1 MSWIA
6 DALATGL
13 AATTFLVAFSSV
25 RLRAERDRAVA
36 RSDNVTAEL
45 SRATVSGRAITDEE
59 VVASADAFHEADRTD
74 AIGSATVVITYGIA
88 GFMMVLALVAGLRS
102 GLTFSINPLEWTE
115 NTWAVL
121 FFLAVQVTVVIL
133 GHRDY
138 LWVGE
143 DLTRRIGASALSK
156 ASAAIGFS
164 RADAHDQALTL
175 ADHVVARLPSWP
187 WAHAFRAHNL
197 LQLGRDDEARSAV
210 DQAIALDP
218 KNSWWHIARA
228 EILVRMSLFSDAMDD
243 LDSLDQGLRRNA
255 EVLTLRGG
263 ALYGLGRRAEAL
275 AAFDEAIKIDPVN
288 PERRMRRGR
297 VLLGDDPSHSQ
308 PGSPSDALIEIL
320 LDDGERIA
328 LDAVSRV
335 GRGRLRE
342 RDAVSA
348 VEDFD
353 VVLGQRPDDAQALV
367 WRGAAKLE
375 AGDIDGANDD
385 FDAARRLGASPRRIH
400 SLRASAFSRTGQL
413 ARAADEYTKWI
424 ASGPAS
430 DTSDSAYF
438 GRAMTFMQ
446 MSQYRSALDD
456 FDVVTAQN
464 PEHADA
470 LAHRAEALAF
480 LDEAAASDAAFESAL
495 AKGVGMAHTFHV
507 WIKTLLS
514 RDRADR
520 AQLVLERALDLDQEP
535 VERGRLLSLA
545 GSVYAANKLYRRALA
560 AFDEAATL
568 LPDEPE
574 VAYRKG
580 MCLADM
586 GDKGGAIQ
594 SLQVPATKPNL
605 LQYAALGTRASLHRS
620 NGSFDLA
627 TADLNAA
634 IRLAPEEPRLLVS
647 RACLYMEIG
656 DLDAAL
662 ADLNSALIMQPHG
675 ASALQHRLQV
685 RTALGDLSGAHEDL
699 ARLEPLI
706 EPEYEVSLIRA
717 RADLA
722 ERARDWEQVAKQ
734 YRLLITRKGNDPNY
748 LWHLAA
754 AYVNAANFVDAEEIF
769 KLLLREHGPSLEN
782 EASLAVVLSQQGK
795 SQEAVQR
802 FAKLRDVYGDEA
814 SDWVSR
820 TLHAEILPSY
830 DVVISDWSA
839 SAAPEA

>member
-36 RSDNVTAEL
+36 RYDNVTAEL

-59 VVASADAFHEADRTD
+59 VVASADALHEADRTD

-88 GFMMVLALVAGLRS
+88 GFMTLLALVAGLRS

-121 FFLAVQVTVVIL
+121 FFLAVQASVVIL
-133 GHRDY
+133 GHMDY
-138 LWVGE
+138 LWVGK
-143 DLTRRIGASALSK
+143 DLIRRIGASALSK

-175 ADHVVARLPSWP
+175 ADDVVARLPSWP

-243 LDSLDQGLRRNA
+243 LDSLDHGLRRNA

-263 ALYGLGRRAEAL
+263 TLYGLGRRAEAL

-288 PERRMRRGR
+288 PDRRMRRGR

-342 RDAVSA
+342 RDAASA
-348 VEDFD
+348 IEDFN

-375 AGDIDGANDD
+375 VGDVNGANDD
-385 FDAARRLGASPRRIH
+385 FDAARRLGAPSQRIH
-400 SLRASAFSRTGQL
+400 SLRASAFKRTGQL

-424 ASGPAS
+424 ASDPGS
-430 DTSDSAYF
+430 ETSSSAYF

-456 FDVVTAQN
+456 FDVLTARN
-464 PEHADA
+464 PEHAEA

-480 LDEAAASDAAFESAL
+480 LDEATASDAAFESAL
-495 AKGVGMAHTFHV
+495 TKGVDMAHTFHV
-507 WIKTLLS
+507 WIRTLLS
-514 RDRADR
+514 RDRADA
-520 AQLVLERALDLDQEP
+520 AQLVLERALDLDQES

-560 AFDEAATL
+560 AFDEAAIL

-580 MCLADM
+580 VCLADM
-586 GDKGGAIQ
+586 GDTSAAIE
-594 SLQVPATKPNL
+594 SLQVPASKPNL
-605 LQYAALGTRASLHRS
+605 FQYAALGTRASLHRS

-627 TADLNAA
+627 TADLDAA

-647 RACLYMEIG
+647 RACLYMAIG
-656 DLDAAL
+656 DLEAAL
-662 ADLNSALIMQPHG
+662 ADLNSALIIQPQG

-706 EPEYEVSLIRA
+706 EPEYELSLIRA

-722 ERARDWEQVAKQ
+722 EREHDWEQVAKQ
-734 YRLLITRKGNDPNY
+734 YRLLIARKGNDPHY

-769 KLLLREHGPSLEN
+769 KLLLREHGPSLAN

-795 SQEAVQR
+795 SQEAIER
-802 FAKLRDVYGDEA
+802 FAKLRDVYGEEA
-814 SDWVSR
+814 GNWVSR

-830 DVVISDWSA
+830 DVNIRLS
-839 SAAPEA
+839 ERHGYRG